1 MGANRLASV
10 VMLAESWLAG
20 PTKVWR
26 LAGVG
31 KLKIVEL
38 INTVALC

>member
-31 KLKIVEL
+31 KLKI
-38 INTVALC
+38 A

>member
-1 MGANRLASV
+1 MGANGLASV

-26 LAGVG
+26 LSDVR
-31 KLKIVEL
+31 KLEIVSVMDMS
-38 INTVALC
+38 IQ